1 MITKYKPGIFIRNE
15 DFRELIQQYKVKFP
29 NDKNIDEI
37 YKELFDQDLKS
48 HFIITYSLTGRI
60 GFFSSS
66 STIDNGKYI
75 TYESADINSDF
86 IKLLMDSIDKIVTSF
101 NENIRGI

>member
-15 DFRELIQQYKVKFP
+15 DFRELIQQCKVKFP

-48 HFIITYSLTGRI
+48 HFIIRYSLTGRI

-66 STIDNGKYI
+66 TIDNGKYI
-75 TYESADINSDF
+75 EYESDDINSDF
-86 IKLLMDSIDKIVTSF
+86 IKLLIDSIDKIVASF
-101 NENIRGI
+101 NENIWGI